1 LRLLETAKPAKKTEK
16 ADANERGKG
25 RVMDAAHLVVSPFRF
40 YKTHNRNCL
49 TIAKILKTSTT
60 STTSSSSAAGVIRAA
75 GFKETRKKEEEEE
88 ALNSSRSRSIRKRRR
103 RRSSS
108 SLLLQGRLASWRRSS
123 VGMAAAAANASSS
136 SSSSIQAHNEVEE
149 EDDNC
154 KPTTTVLIKIHY
166 HRKKSDYENWGL
178 HVWGDAAK
186 ASTLWDAPLAPAGFD
201 AFGVF
206 WEVETINMQQNGDL
220 HFQIHQGDVK
230 VLLNL
235 FLLPCYFV
243 PSF

>member
-1 LRLLETAKPAKKTEK
+1 MRDFWVLHDGLDYSKYSFCVLSL
-16 ADANERGKG
+16 
-25 RVMDAAHLVVSPFRF
+25 M
-40 YKTHNRNCL
+40 
-49 TIAKILKTSTT
+49 
-60 STTSSSSAAGVIRAA
+60 
-75 GFKETRKKEEEEE
+75 
-88 ALNSSRSRSIRKRRR
+88 
-103 RRSSS
+103 
-108 SLLLQGRLASWRRSS
+108 SLLVPPPSETLDDSWW
-123 VGMAAAAANASSS
+123 
-136 SSSSIQAHNEVEE
+136 
-149 EDDNC
+149 C
-154 KPTTTVLIKIHY
+154 
-166 HRKKSDYENWGL
+166 RKKSDYENWGL

-243 PSF
+243 PSFCFAAVSDLFLSFPLFVYRKCESVASCTYTFPITQSSCLLLVVFCWGEKPNWRKE